1 MRKSNAMTHLFL
13 LPAVLTFLVLTVY
26 PLAYAVITS
35 FYELDFLKGDTS
47 FVGLDN
53 FKNLFE
59 HDVFWVSLRN
69 TIIFVI
75 AAVLMEVL
83 LGTALA
89 IYFNSVKGKG
99 LKLIRTAILLPML
112 LPPITVALTWKMM
125 YDYQFG
131 IINYIIGWFGIAPIE
146 WLSSSNLA
154 LLSIIITDV
163 WQWTPFVFLI
173 VFASL
178 QAIPEDIYES
188 ASVFG
193 ANAAQ
198 CLRYITLPL
207 LKPTIILVLLLRT
220 IDTFQVFDKMYV
232 LTGGGPGNATETI
245 TFYIYRYGFKYF
257 ETGYATA
264 ASIVLVVFIILFSIV
279 YLKRVLRTSN
289 LS

>member
-1 MRKSNAMTHLFL
+1 MRKSNTMTHIFL
-13 LPAVLTFLVLTVY
+13 LPAVVVFLVLTVY
-26 PLAYAVITS
+26 PLLYAVVTS
-35 FYELDFLKGDTS
+35 FYELDFLKGDIS
-47 FVGLDN
+47 FIGLDN
-53 FKNLFE
+53 FNKLFE
-59 HDVFWVSLRN
+59 HDVFWISLRN

-75 AAVLMEVL
+75 VAVLMEVL

-89 IYFNSVKGKG
+89 IYFNSGKG

-125 YDYQFG
+125 YDYEFG
-131 IINYIIGWFGIAPIE
+131 IINYLLGWIGVAPIE

-173 VFASL
+173 ILASL

-193 ANAAQ
+193 ANASQ

-207 LKPTIILVLLLRT
+207 LKPAIILVLLLRT
-220 IDTFQVFDKMYV
+220 IDTFQVFEKMYV

-245 TFYIYRYGFKYF
+245 TFYIYRHGFRYF

-264 ASIVLVVFIILFSIV
+264 ASIVLVLIIILFSIF
-279 YLKRVLRTSN
+279 YLKRVLKTSN